1 VCSGGVL
8 PEKSKS
14 LHKSNWAYS
23 ELFALRFSLIVAVCL
38 ALGSLPHAGA
48 DCEPDVREGTTPDC
62 TLLLSLLPAGM
73 VVGTFDGR
81 VGSGDLGVARDL
93 LVGDDLNVRDSAFV
107 GDNLRVRGRLSVR
120 DKITT
125 DSIISKLMEKHQ
137 GRCKPFASVSASEIE
152 LREPEPGSRAPVMR
166 AGGNIVVGDD
176 SFQAEEVPR
185 SARTNSVVVQNF
197 VVADRKL
204 TTRQKALK
212 VPPYLHTRSVLAL
225 RRNACGR
232 RGNIPNAFRGYQ
244 CR

>member
-1 VCSGGVL
+1 
-8 PEKSKS
+8 
-14 LHKSNWAYS
+14 
-23 ELFALRFSLIVAVCL
+23 
-38 ALGSLPHAGA
+38 
-48 DCEPDVREGTTPDC
+48 
-62 TLLLSLLPAGM
+62 M

-125 DSIISKLMEKHQ
+125 DSIIT
-137 GRCKPFASVSASEIE
+137 SEIE

-197 VVADRKL
+197 VVADRMLVGDGGTFRMRSGDINVGRLLRVRTIRASSTIQSL
-204 TTRQKALK
+204 TRIVAGETCSCGSQTITR
-212 VPPYLHTRSVLAL
+212 
-225 RRNACGR
+225 
-232 RGNIPNAFRGYQ
+232 
-244 CR
+244 